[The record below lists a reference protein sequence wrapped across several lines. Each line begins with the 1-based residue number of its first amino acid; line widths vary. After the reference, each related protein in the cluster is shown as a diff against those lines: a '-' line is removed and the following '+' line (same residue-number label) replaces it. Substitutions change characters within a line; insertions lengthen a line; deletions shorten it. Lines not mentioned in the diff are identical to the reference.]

1 MNKLI
6 LMIVSIFSVYAVHA
20 GEAQVT
26 FKDFKDYRDV
36 RPSNEARGS
45 YHKRVAHQLEK
56 HLAKLAEKMPEGYK
70 LSITFDDIDLAGDV
84 RFNIDDIRVVKP
96 IYFPRLDISY
106 SLVDNSGQQLVSES
120 DVNLKDMGF
129 MDRAKIGHEQTLYYE
144 KRLLSEWFSEKVMSA
159 VGSK

>member
-1 MNKLI
+1 MNKLV
-6 LMIVSIFSVYAVHA
+6 LMIVGIFSACVVHA

-56 HLAKLAEKMPEGYK
+56 HMAKLAQQLPEGYK

-106 SLVDNSGQQLVSES
+106 SLTDDKGLQLINES

-129 MDRAKIGHEQTLYYE
+129 MDRAKIGHEETLYYE
-144 KRLLSEWFSEKVMSA
+144 KRLLKEWFAESILPVVE
-159 VGSK
+159 SK